1 LKGVNVEDG
10 PIWRGR
16 HPEFVRAISSQLGA
30 MIQAENAVV
39 GVVRNGPSLV
49 FSIAD
54 GTTELRLVTTAAGV
68 DVSRRLNADVV
79 DRSVTLSQFAAG
91 HVRAACQ
98 SLLDKIQARGTELVP
113 PD

>member
-1 LKGVNVEDG
+1 MEDG

-16 HPEFVRAISSQLGA
+16 HPEFVRAISSQLGT
-30 MIQAENAVV
+30 MIQADTAVV
-39 GVVRNGPSLV
+39 GVVRSGQSLV

-54 GTTELRLVTTAAGV
+54 GTTELRLVTTTSGV
-68 DVSRRLNADVV
+68 DVSRRLHPDVV
-79 DRSVTLSQFAAG
+79 DRSVTLSQFATG

-98 SLLDKIQARGTELVP
+98 SLLDRIQARGTELVP

>member
-1 LKGVNVEDG
+1 MEDG

-16 HPEFVRAISSQLGA
+16 QPEFVRVISKQLGA
-30 MIQAENAVV
+30 MIQAETAVV
-39 GVVRNGPSLV
+39 SVARSGQSLV

-54 GTTELRLVTTAAGV
+54 GTIEVRVITTVAGV
-68 DVSRRLNADVV
+68 EVSRHLSPDLI
-79 DRSVTLSQFAAG
+79 DRTVALSRFDAG

-98 SLLDKIQARGTELVP
+98 SLLDRIQARGTELVP